1 MPSIQTRDFGPV
13 EYDASAELRFPLGL
27 PGFERQTRFILIERE
42 AMAPL
47 VFLQSAETESLCF
60 ITVPVQAVD
69 PGYQIGMT
77 EEDQRSAGL
86 EQAAEGDLLS
96 LAILSA
102 AVASGGRVT
111 ANLLAPVVIN
121 LKTKTAVQAVRPDTR
136 YSHQHP
142 LPEAVSCV

>member
-96 LAILSA
+96 LC
-102 AVASGGRVT
+102 
-111 ANLLAPVVIN
+111 LLYTSPSP
-121 LKTKTAVQAVRPDTR
+121 RD
-136 YSHQHP
+136 
-142 LPEAVSCV
+142 